1 MKYMRH
7 IKITNKHIELAEKMS
22 KSMGTLNNSITK
34 GQGNIV
40 GAEYLDII
48 LDNTYDYDLIY
59 KNKKIDVKSKK
70 VTTPPKSYYECSIAA
85 LNTKQKCDLYIFTR
99 ITKDLSK
106 GWILGYLD
114 KENYLN
120 IRIRFSTGPA
130 HHRRM
135 KPIKSE
141 YTIATFI
148 ALHCKSDQDVSDL
161 CGKVNQSTKMPV
173 LKNQFRV
180 KNTNFIFKNRN
191 I

>member
-1 MKYMRH
+1 MFSSLTKNFDDESGKETYSSLKKYQIKYEANTTKPFPQTRKPMRFVS
-7 IKITNKHIELAEKMS
+7 TVA
-22 KSMGTLNNSITK
+22 
-34 GQGNIV
+34 
-40 GAEYLDII
+40 
-48 LDNTYDYDLIY
+48 
-59 KNKKIDVKSKK
+59 
-70 VTTPPKSYYECSIAA
+70 
-85 LNTKQKCDLYIFTR
+85 
-99 ITKDLSK
+99 
-106 GWILGYLD
+106 D

-180 KNTNFIFKNRN
+180 KNTNFIFQK
-191 I
+191 